1 MTGVVLA
8 ALALLA
14 GAPWL
19 LVVILLVAVRLPVV
33 FLAGVAGWTLWA
45 RRSPAASGPSA
56 EADLLRGMAA
66 ELAAGASL
74 RGALVAASDRAPS
87 LDLHRAVRL
96 AAVGFPARD
105 VGEALREAL
114 PHNGRLV
121 APAFRLA
128 AETGGRAAGIMTTLA
143 ARADDVGALAR
154 ERRALTAQARLSA
167 WIVPPWARTRFMD
180 VASPNPIPRILVL
193 NRGSNNRSISASEMP
208 HPASATRTQTMR
220 PFRGRTSHTL
230 L

>member
-1 MTGVVLA
+1 VTEVVLA
-8 ALALLA
+8 VLALLA
-14 GAPWL
+14 GAPWQ
-19 LVVILLVAVRLPVV
+19 LVAILVIAVRLPVL
-33 FLAGVAGWTLWA
+33 FLAGVAGWTVWH
-45 RRSPAASGPSA
+45 RRTPAAAGPSA

-87 LDLHRAVRL
+87 LDLRRAVRL
-96 AAVGFPARD
+96 AAAGFPAAE
-105 VGEALREAL
+105 VGEALRDAL

-128 AETGGRAAGIMTTLA
+128 AETGGRASGIMTTLA

-167 WIVPPWARTRFMD
+167 WIVGGAPL
-180 VASPNPIPRILVL
+180 LVL
-193 NRGSNNRSISASEMP
+193 GALAAAGRLGPLAAA
-208 HPASATRTQTMR
+208 PA
-220 PFRGRTSHTL
+220 GRIVLAVGIGLETAGVAAVAL
-230 L
+230 MLRRAGR

>member
-1 MTGVVLA
+1 MTGFVLA

-14 GAPWL
+14 GAPWQ
-19 LVVILLVAVRLPVV
+19 LVVVLLAAVHLPVP
-33 FLAGVAGWTLWA
+33 FLAAVAGWAIWQ
-45 RRSPAASGPSA
+45 RRRPEAAGPSA
-56 EADLLRGMAA
+56 EADLVRGMAA

-74 RGALVAASDRAPS
+74 RGALVAASTRAPS
-87 LDLHRAVRL
+87 LELRRAVRMAAAGFPA
-96 AAVGFPARD
+96 AAVGD
-105 VGEALREAL
+105 ALRGAL

-167 WIVPPWARTRFMD
+167 WIVGGAPL
-180 VASPNPIPRILVL
+180 LVL
-193 NRGSNNRSISASEMP
+193 GALAIAGRLGPLAAAPPGRIVLAVGLGLESAGIAAVALMLRR
-208 HPASATRTQTMR
+208 A
-220 PFRGRTSHTL
+220 GR
-230 L
+230 